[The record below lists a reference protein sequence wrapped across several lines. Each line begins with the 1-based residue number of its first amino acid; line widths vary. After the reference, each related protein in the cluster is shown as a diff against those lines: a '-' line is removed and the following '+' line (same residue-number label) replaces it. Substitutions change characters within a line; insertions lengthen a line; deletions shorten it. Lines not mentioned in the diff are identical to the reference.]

1 MMTLIKKAVKF
12 AWCVFLTT
20 LISIKLSMTLE
31 KRHFAI
37 ELSIPLLYCL
47 SLVIEFIITT
57 IFIIGAHKKNP
68 KLLRVYYI
76 YGMVF
81 LGIIFLLCLLV
92 VGLSI
97 YEYIMFMRFSFIVEN
112 IYETSIFGT
121 GVFILL
127 SLPILIFML
136 VESKTT
142 GQVTVTTLKL
152 EPNVHLPITIALNV
166 IDVLLT
172 VILLV
177 GLHKKK
183 RDLLKI
189 CFYAGVVYVLLTI
202 IVDLAFFNFN
212 DYAANITYV
221 CVTVYV
227 LQQEALVQVQY
238 VTYQEQPPL

>member
-1 MMTLIKKAVKF
+1 METITKCMKFESPHFPVSKKCC
-12 AWCVFLTT
+12 CV
-20 LISIKLSMTLE
+20 
-31 KRHFAI
+31 
-37 ELSIPLLYCL
+37 PL
-47 SLVIEFIITT
+47 
-57 IFIIGAHKKNP
+57 
-68 KLLRVYYI
+68 RR
-76 YGMVF
+76 
-81 LGIIFLLCLLV
+81 GIIICSYCNL
-92 VGLSI
+92 
-97 YEYIMFMRFSFIVEN
+97 
-112 IYETSIFGT
+112 
-121 GVFILL
+121 VFILL

-152 EPNVHLPITIALNV
+152 EPNVHLPITITLNV

-177 GLHKKK
+177 GLHKKR

-212 DYAANITYV
+212 DYAANIIYV
-221 CVTVYV
+221 CVTVYNIYFLYLVYNIVYV
-227 LQQEALVQVQY
+227 LQQEALVQVKY

>member
-1 MMTLIKKAVKF
+1 MYFEIPNVTKCCFCIPLRYGLLAWAYFKL

-20 LISIKLSMTLE
+20 LISIKLSTTIE

-97 YEYIMFMRFSFIVEN
+97 FEYISYMRFSFIVQN

-121 GVFILL
+121 GVILFNLYLL
-127 SLPILIFML
+127 SLVRSEI
-136 VESKTT
+136 
-142 GQVTVTTLKL
+142 LKL
-152 EPNVHLPITIALNV
+152 ENNTQFSFQNIQNEPTCIMEKM
-166 IDVLLT
+166 DV
-172 VILLV
+172 
-177 GLHKKK
+177 
-183 RDLLKI
+183 
-189 CFYAGVVYVLLTI
+189 
-202 IVDLAFFNFN
+202 
-212 DYAANITYV
+212 
-221 CVTVYV
+221 
-227 LQQEALVQVQY
+227 
-238 VTYQEQPPL
+238 